1 MPKKGTNGERPG
13 RAAKKPPVCGKWVS
27 DNDPRGPTSERCR
40 RPKGH
45 SESCQGLTVN
55 VPKPPPLCPVCGT
68 DPSKSWPCSCDDLD
82 KAKAVEPPKPAPP
95 SQGSF
100 KWLDP
105 CPVTGCPRLR
115 IRSVLSDGSE
125 VVQTYDVE
133 QQPSSCRLWFLKTE
147 WTNDLDG
154 RRIRSVRLK
163 HYTVT
168 FGKTWTCSCP
178 DFAHR
183 SRDGGCKHA
192 RALRAALAALP
203 F

>member
-13 RAAKKPPVCGKWVS
+13 RAAKKPPVSRVS
-27 DNDPRGPTSERCR
+27 CLCTDKAVHPACPLHRPPARSERVHELK
-40 RPKGH
+40 PTAAV
-45 SESCQGLTVN
+45 EDQ
-55 VPKPPPLCPVCGT
+55 KPPTGAWTGLP
-68 DPSKSWPCSCDDLD
+68 
-82 KAKAVEPPKPAPP
+82 EPPKPAPP

-100 KWLDP
+100 KWLDS

-125 VVQTYDVE
+125 VLQTYDVE

-147 WTNDLDG
+147 WTTDLDG

-183 SRDGGCKHA
+183 VRDGGCKHV
-192 RALRAALAALP
+192 RALRKALAALP